1 MRTYTHD
8 EIADLR
14 EALRYDPQSGKFFW
28 LKNTGRA
35 QAGAEA
41 GTVSSGFF
49 RTILYRGHLYRCHRL
64 AYAWMYGEFDGNI
77 VHIDGDKQ
85 NNAIANLRLV
95 PRAARKRAGAPL
107 VPRPIT
113 AHMLAQLREYMAYD
127 ENTCEFRYT
136 KRCGRRCAGDIA
148 GVERRGYRRISFD
161 GTRWYAHR
169 VAYAWHRGGL
179 ASDLMIDH
187 ANGDGLDNRLSNLR
201 LATPAQNAQN
211 SRFVASNTGTKGVH
225 YDERFDK
232 YRACVRVNRKNHARS
247 FDSMDEANAWVREM
261 REKLHGKFA
270 HHGER
275 P

>member
-28 LKNTGRA
+28 RKNSGRA

-49 RTILYRGHLYRCHRL
+49 RSILYRGRGYRCHRL
-64 AYAWMYGEFDGNI
+64 AYAWVYGEFDGDI
-77 VHIDGDKQ
+77 VHIDGDRQ

-95 PRAARKRAGAPL
+95 PRAASKRAGAPS

-127 ENTCEFRYT
+127 ANTGEFRYT
-136 KRCGRRCAGDIA
+136 KRRGRKCAGDIA
-148 GVERRGYRRISFD
+148 GMARHGYWRIKFD
-161 GTRWYAHR
+161 GAWWWAHR

-179 ASDLMIDH
+179 VSDLMIDH

-201 LATPAQNAQN
+201 LATPAQNRQN
-211 SRFVASNTGTKGVH
+211 SRFVASNTDTKGVH
-225 YDERFDK
+225 YDERFGK
-232 YRACVRVNRKNHARS
+232 YRACVWANRKLHARS
-247 FDSMDEANAWVREM
+247 FDSMDEANAWAREM
-261 REKLHGKFA
+261 RESLHGKFA